1 MIRSLAHALR
11 PAAAAFLF
19 ILAAFGGASPAHAAH
34 YQNGDKIQLTGLVT
48 DNAGKPV
55 ADVQVVLEAARSY
68 ISLRE
73 LRRAEKD
80 VRKISAVTN
89 ARGEYSIEWPWD
101 NYYNRFELVAG
112 VRIRRGKEESLEVL
126 ERDDLT
132 ERVLAGSPVVSAI
145 VIHNRAFV
153 DRLRDFVASVQ
164 SADEHRVYEEM
175 GTPDDVK
182 RVNYTG
188 RPQEDEVSWWFFD
201 AGKVYRFRGGKLES
215 VDRFDPVQRF

>member
-1 MIRSLAHALR
+1 MILSFFPAPR

-19 ILAAFGGASPAHAAH
+19 ILAAFGGALPAHAAH
-34 YQNGDKIQLTGLVT
+34 YQNGDKVQLTGLVT
-48 DNAGKPV
+48 DDAGKPI

-112 VRIRRGKEESLEVL
+112 VKIRRGKEESLEVL

-145 VIHNRAFV
+145 VIHKRAFV

-182 RVNYTG
+182 RVDYTG
-188 RPQEDEVSWWFFD
+188 RPHEDEVSWWFFD